1 MRWSDIVET
10 AEILTV
16 VKMMESLPVTTQKR
30 VVEHLRDY
38 LAEMDDEA
46 EWDALFAGT
55 QPQLAAEGRRAR
67 AEIEQ
72 GMAEPMDYARL

>member
-1 MRWSDIVET
+1 MSDT

-16 VKMMESLPVTTQKR
+16 VKMLETLPVATQKR
-30 VVEHLRDY
+30 VVDHLRDY
-38 LAEMDDEA
+38 LAEIDDEA

-67 AEIEQ
+67 VEIEQ
-72 GMAEPMDYARL
+72 GLAEPMDYDRL

>member
-1 MRWSDIVET
+1 MVET

-16 VKMMESLPVTTQKR
+16 VKMMESLPEATQKR

-46 EWDALFAGT
+46 EWDALFAST
-55 QPQLAAEGRRAR
+55 QPQLAAEGQRVR
-67 AEIEQ
+67 AEVEQ
-72 GMAEPMDYARL
+72 GLAKPMDYDRL

>member
-1 MRWSDIVET
+1 MVET
-10 AEILTV
+10 AEIVTV
-16 VKMMESLPVTTQKR
+16 VKMMESLPAATQKR

-46 EWDALFAGT
+46 EWDTLFADT
-55 QPQLAAEGRRAR
+55 QAQLATEGQRAR

-72 GMAEPMDYARL
+72 GMAEPMDYDRL